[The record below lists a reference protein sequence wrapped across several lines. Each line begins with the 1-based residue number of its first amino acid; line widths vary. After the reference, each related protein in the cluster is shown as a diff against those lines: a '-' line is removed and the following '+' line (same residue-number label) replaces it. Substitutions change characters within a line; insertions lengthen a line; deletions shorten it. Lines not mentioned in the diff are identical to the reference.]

1 MAENPDGRGICCPLA
16 ILPVSTVL
24 PELFFF
30 HTPDWHGG
38 QCQSGVWKSLGTT
51 NGTYTNLGSHS
62 GSFSGSNN
70 GTGTLFVY
78 ASGGNGGSSCANP
91 AKLQGFVNG
100 SQVAVNA
107 NNNPD
112 YAKTVFI
119 TFAVPSGSSYQITSY
134 PTENYSCGRGNF
146 SVWGYQT

>member
-1 MAENPDGRGICCPLA
+1 M
-16 ILPVSTVL
+16 L

-30 HTPDWHGG
+30 HTPDWHWPP
-38 QCQSGVWKSLGTT
+38 CQSGVWKSLGTT

>member
-1 MAENPDGRGICCPLA
+1 MFI
-16 ILPVSTVL
+16 
-24 PELFFF
+24 
-30 HTPDWHGG
+30 
-38 QCQSGVWKSLGTT
+38 
-51 NGTYTNLGSHS
+51 
-62 GSFSGSNN
+62 
-70 GTGTLFVY
+70 Y
-78 ASGGNGGSSCANP
+78 ASGGNGGSSCVNP

-134 PTENYSCGRGNF
+134 PTENHACGQGNF
-146 SVWGYQT
+146 SVWGYQA